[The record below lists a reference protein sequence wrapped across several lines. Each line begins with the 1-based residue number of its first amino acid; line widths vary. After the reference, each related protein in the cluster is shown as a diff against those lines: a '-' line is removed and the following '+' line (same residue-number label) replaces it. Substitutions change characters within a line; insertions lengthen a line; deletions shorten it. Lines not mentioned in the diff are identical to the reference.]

1 MVERRRT
8 FRIPAFCIPT
18 LTSIAAAALCAIA
31 GTASAASDSYTFA
44 GLKWGSSPE
53 AASQTLKSKGFQLGP
68 VVNGPQRELVEQGT
82 WGEFVNIDRGKRLVA
97 TGTVAGQ
104 KADVQLIF
112 GKNDQLDRVIVSL
125 PEWNGTVPH
134 AEQLTRAATT
144 LTSQLEKQ
152 YGATT
157 EKRDFFGWPDTAR
170 WQPANDGSRMEMLIR
185 GTHGMMFYPG
195 YKTGVRLNLW
205 NDSIGGGT
213 RPSFG
218 TRPQTVDVS
227 TPTEKPVYKSMS
239 LQ

>member
-1 MVERRRT
+1 MVQRRNS
-8 FRIPAFCIPT
+8 FRISA
-18 LTSIAAAALCAIA
+18 LSSIAAAALTAIA
-31 GTASAASDSYTFA
+31 GTASAASDTYTFA

-53 AASQTLKSKGFQLGP
+53 AASQTLKSQGFKLGP
-68 VVNGPQRELVEQGT
+68 VVSGPQREFVENGA
-82 WGEFVNIDRGKRLVA
+82 WGEFVNVDRGKRMVA

-104 KADVQLIF
+104 RADVHLVF
-112 GKNDQLDRVIVSL
+112 GSNDRLDRVIVSL

-134 AEQLTRAATT
+134 AEQLTKAAAA

-170 WQPANDGSRMEMLIR
+170 WQPAQDGSRMEMLIR
-185 GTHGMMFYPG
+185 GTRGMMFYPG

-205 NDSIGGGT
+205 NDGISGGAK
-213 RPSFG
+213 PSFG
-218 TRPQTVDVS
+218 NQPQTVDVS
-227 TPTEKPVYKSMS
+227 TPTEKPAYKPLS

>member
-1 MVERRRT
+1 MVERHKT
-8 FRIPAFCIPT
+8 FLKSTIA
-18 LTSIAAAALCAIA
+18 SIAAVALCAFA

-53 AASQTLKSKGFQLGP
+53 AASQALKSKGFHLGP
-68 VVNGPQRELVEQGT
+68 TVSGPQRELVEKGA
-82 WGEFVNIDRGKRLVA
+82 WGEFVSVDRGKRMIA

-112 GKNDQLDRVIVSL
+112 GNNNQLDRVIVSL
-125 PEWNGTVPH
+125 PDWNGTVPH

-170 WQPANDGSRMEMLIR
+170 WQPASDGSHMEVLIR

-195 YKTGVRLNLW
+195 DKTGVRLNLW
-205 NDSIGGGT
+205 NDSIGGGSSQ
-213 RPSFG
+213 PSFG
-218 TRPQTVDVS
+218 TRTQTVDVS
-227 TPTEKPVYKSMS
+227 TPTDKPTYKSLS

>member
-1 MVERRRT
+1 MVERRKS
-8 FRIPAFCIPT
+8 FRKSAV
-18 LTSIAAAALCAIA
+18 TSIAAAALCALA
-31 GTASAASDSYTFA
+31 GTALAANNSYTFA

-53 AASQTLKSKGFQLGP
+53 AASQALKSKGFTLGP
-68 VVNGPQRELVEQGT
+68 TVTGPQRELVESGA
-82 WGEFVNIDRGKRLVA
+82 WGEFRNVDRGKRLLA

-112 GKNDQLDRVIVSL
+112 GTSNRLDRIIVSL
-125 PEWNGTVPH
+125 PDWNGTVGH
-134 AEQLTRAATT
+134 AEQLTRAAST

-170 WQPANDGSRMEMLIR
+170 WQPASDGSRMEMLIR

-195 YKTGVRLNLW
+195 DKTGVRLNLW
-205 NDSIGGGT
+205 NDSFGGGSQ
-213 RPSFG
+213 PAFG

-227 TPTEKPVYKSMS
+227 TPTEKPVYKSLS

>member
-1 MVERRRT
+1 MVQRRKS
-8 FRIPAFCIPT
+8 FRIPA
-18 LTSIAAAALCAIA
+18 LASVAAAALSMIA

-53 AASQTLKSKGFQLGP
+53 AASQTLKSHGFKLGP
-68 VVNGPQRELVEQGT
+68 VVSGPQRELVENGA
-82 WGEFVNIDRGKRLVA
+82 WGEFVTVDRGKRMVA

-104 KADVQLIF
+104 KADLHLVF
-112 GKNDQLDRVIVSL
+112 GSNDRLDRVIVSL

-134 AEQLTRAATT
+134 AEQLTKAAAA
-144 LTSQLEKQ
+144 LTNQLEKE

-170 WQPANDGSRMEMLIR
+170 WQPAQDGSRMEMLIR
-185 GTHGMMFYPG
+185 GTRGMMFYPG

-205 NDSIGGGT
+205 NDGIGGS

-218 TRPQTVDVS
+218 NQPQTVDVS
-227 TPTEKPVYKSMS
+227 TPTEKPVYKSLS